1 MRKLLLIIFFSST
14 VLAQDDIL
22 SLSLNEA
29 VEFGIENNRNLRNAE
44 REIQMAFK
52 ERWKTIAIGLP
63 NVSLELNYLNNLE
76 LQTSLIPAEF
86 FGGNKGDFSEIQFG
100 TEQSAIGSVRMEQL
114 LFDGSW
120 LVGLE
125 YSQIYLSGSENFYEK
140 TFLQVRESI
149 VKLYSLVV
157 TLNEGIALLEDNL
170 ENFKKDLFEVTEL
183 YENGFEEIENVEQI
197 KITLAQAE
205 LSLLQTKKTQENQLN
220 LLKLILGINLEDN
233 LILTTSINDFIAENI
248 IFSSSIDSFS
258 EDQNIDVKI
267 SQNLFDTKRI
277 EYRLE
282 KSKQLPKLSG
292 RIEYR
297 LEKSKQ
303 LPKLSGFISGTY
315 TGYNNEFDFTSK
327 AQNWFGSSV
336 FGVKFELPLT
346 NANKLNVS
354 SQKAKIAMDQ
364 AATNLEEQKEKT
376 RAEVQQKL
384 NDYQLAVQSLS
395 VNEKNMRLSTSIEE
409 KNSIKFFEG
418 LVTSFELRQAQ
429 LQLLDSQ
436 QKYLNSVLEI
446 ISVKTELETLYNN

>member
-14 VLAQDDIL
+14 VFAQDDVL
-22 SLSLNEA
+22 SLSLDEA
-29 VEFGIENNRNLRNAE
+29 VEYGIDNNRNLKNAE

-140 TFLQVRESI
+140 TFLQIRESI
-149 VKLYSLVV
+149 IKLYSLVV
-157 TLNEGIALLEDNL
+157 TLNEGIILLENNL
-170 ENFKKDLFEVTEL
+170 ENFKRDLFEVTKL
-183 YENGFEEIENVEQI
+183 YENGFEEVENVEQI

-205 LSLLQTKKTQENQLN
+205 LSLLQTKKTKENQLN
-220 LLKLILGINLEDN
+220 LLKLILGINLEDE
-233 LILTTSINDFIAENI
+233 LMLTTSIDDFIRENI
-248 IFSSSIDSFS
+248 IFSNSIDGFNA
-258 EDQNIDVKI
+258 DKNIDVKI

-277 EYRLE
+277 EY
-282 KSKQLPKLSG
+282 K
-292 RIEYR
+292 

-315 TGYNNEFDFTSK
+315 IGYNNEFDFTSK
-327 AQNWFGSSV
+327 TQNWFGSSV

-354 SQKAKIAMDQ
+354 SQKAKIAMDK
-364 AATNLEEQKEKT
+364 AATNLEEQKEKK

-384 NDYQLAVQSLS
+384 NEYQLAIQSLS
-395 VNEKNMRLSTSIEE
+395 VNEKNMRLSMSIED

-418 LVTSFELRQAQ
+418 IVNSFELRQAQ

>member
-14 VLAQDDIL
+14 VLAQDDLL
-22 SLSLNEA
+22 SLSLDEA
-29 VEFGIENNRNLRNAE
+29 VEYGIENNRNLRNAE

-76 LQTSLIPAEF
+76 LQTSLILAEF

-157 TLNEGIALLEDNL
+157 TLNEGIALLENNL

-248 IFSSSIDSFS
+248 IFSSSINSFS

-292 RIEYR
+292 
-297 LEKSKQ
+297 
-303 LPKLSGFISGTY
+303 FISGTY

-327 AQNWFGSSV
+327 EQNWFGSSV

-384 NDYQLAVQSLS
+384 NDYQLAVQSLN

>member
-29 VEFGIENNRNLRNAE
+29 VEYGIENNRNLRNAE

-125 YSQIYLSGSENFYEK
+125 YSKIYLSASENFYEK
-140 TFLQVRESI
+140 TLLEVRESI
-149 VKLYSLVV
+149 VKLYSLVSI
-157 TLNEGIALLEDNL
+157 LNEGIVLLENNL
-170 ENFKKDLFEVTEL
+170 ENFRKDLFEVTEL
-183 YENGFEEIENVEQI
+183 YKNGFEEVENVEQI

-205 LSLLQTKKTQENQLN
+205 LSLLQAKKTKDNQLN
-220 LLKLILGINLEDN
+220 LLKLVLGINIDDKIVLS
-233 LILTTSINDFIAENI
+233 TSIEDFIAENI
-248 IFSSSIDSFS
+248 IFSNSF
-258 EDQNIDVKI
+258 EDFNTSKNIDVKI
-267 SQNLFDTKRI
+267 SQNIFDTKRI
-277 EYRLE
+277 EYKLE
-282 KSKQLPKLSG
+282 KSKQLPKV
-292 RIEYR
+292 
-297 LEKSKQ
+297 
-303 LPKLSGFISGTY
+303 SGFLSGTY
-315 TGYNNEFDFTSK
+315 TGYNNEFDFTNKS
-327 AQNWFGSSV
+327 QNWFGSSV
-336 FGVKFELPLT
+336 LGVNLEIPIF
-346 NANKLNVS
+346 NAFKLNVS
-354 SQKAKIAMDQ
+354 SQKAKIAMNQ
-364 AATNLEEQKEKT
+364 ALTNLEEQQEKT
-376 RAEVQQKL
+376 QVEVQQKL
-384 NDYQLAVQSLS
+384 NDYQLAIQALNVSERNMNLS
-395 VNEKNMRLSTSIEE
+395 ISIEE

-418 LVTSFELRQAQ
+418 IVSSFELRQAQ

-436 QKYLNSVLEI
+436 QKYLNSVLEL
-446 ISVKTELETLYNN
+446 ISIKTELETLYNNTN

>member
-1 MRKLLLIIFFSST
+1 VDNSNDKKMKKLALVILINSFAF
-14 VLAQDDIL
+14 AQSEVL
-22 SLSLNEA
+22 SLSLDDA
-29 VEFGIENNRNLRNAE
+29 VKYGIENNRNLKNAE

-86 FGGNKGDFSEIQFG
+86 FGGEKGDFSEIQFG

-120 LVGLE
+120 LVGLD
-125 YSQIYLSGSENFYEK
+125 YSKIYLAGSENFYEK

-157 TLNEGIALLEDNL
+157 TLNEGIVLLENNL
-170 ENFKKDLFEVTEL
+170 ENFKKDLFEITQL
-183 YENGFEEIENVEQI
+183 YENGFEEVENVEQI

-220 LLKLILGINLEDN
+220 LLKLILGINLEDD
-233 LILTTSINDFIAENI
+233 LILTTSINDFIAKNI
-248 IFSSSIDSFS
+248 IFANSIESFS
-258 EDQNIDVKI
+258 TDKNVDVKI
-267 SQNLFDTKRI
+267 SQNLFDTK
-277 EYRLE
+277 
-282 KSKQLPKLSG
+282 K
-292 RIEYR
+292 IEYR

-315 TGYNNEFDFTSK
+315 TGYNNEFDFTNK

-364 AATNLEEQKEKT
+364 AATNLVEQKEKT
-376 RAEVQQKL
+376 LAKVQQKL

-395 VNEKNMRLSTSIEE
+395 VNEKNMRLSISIEE

-436 QKYLNSVLEI
+436 QKYLNSVLDI